1 MDPSASRY
9 ADYSRQPKDLYGNGA
24 NEAEVPYAERNVRT
38 YLPEGFFIREEKE
51 KEKN

>member
-1 MDPSASRY
+1 
-9 ADYSRQPKDLYGNGA
+9 
-24 NEAEVPYAERNVRT
+24 VPYAERNVRT